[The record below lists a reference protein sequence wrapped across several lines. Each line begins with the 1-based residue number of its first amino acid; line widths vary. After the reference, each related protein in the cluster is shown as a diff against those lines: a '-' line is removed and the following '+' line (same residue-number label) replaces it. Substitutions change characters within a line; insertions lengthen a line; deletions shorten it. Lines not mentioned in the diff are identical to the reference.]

1 MHRFMIPLFKLS
13 LVCAV
18 LGLCSFNWTARLPVS
33 AAAVGDIT
41 PIVETHPVP
50 STGDAADDAAIW
62 IHPSNTSESLLIGTD
77 KKSGL
82 LVYNLAGEEIQYL
95 PDGKLNNVDLRYN
108 FPLGGQLVALV
119 SASNRTDDSIA
130 TYKVNA
136 TTRKLENVAARKIS
150 AGISVYGTC
159 MYRSVQTGKYYMFIT
174 SQSGEVEQWQLFDN
188 GSGKVDGVLVR
199 SFDVGSQSEGCVSDD
214 QFPDLYI
221 AEESTG
227 IWKYGA
233 EPGDGNARTLVDSTG
248 SGGHLA
254 ADVEGLSIYYTSAGT
269 GYLIASSQ
277 GNSTFVIYQR
287 EEGNEYVM
295 TFEILDSAVIDRV
308 SGTDGIDVTNF
319 PLGTTFPQGAFI
331 AQDGNNGAE
340 NQNFKLVTWQLIAN
354 AANPPLSIDT
364 SWDPRLVGADSP
376 PPPPPPPP
384 NLDSFVYLPLS
395 MTSPAIA
402 SFPYPVDERSCVR
415 CRR

>member
-295 TFEILDSAVIDRV
+295 TFEIVDSAVIDRV

-319 PLGTTFPQGAFI
+319 PLGTSFPQGAFI

-340 NQNFKLVTWQLIAN
+340 NQNFKLVTWQMIAS
-354 AANPPLSIDT
+354 AANPPLSIDL
-364 SWDPRLVGADSP
+364 SWDPRQVGAGPPIP
-376 PPPPPPPP
+376 PPE
-384 NLDSFVYLPLS
+384 LDSFFYLPLS
-395 MTSPAIA
+395 MSSPTIVSLPSPA
-402 SFPYPVDERSCVR
+402 EQRSCKR
-415 CRR
+415 CRE